1 MNKNFELKTVSL
13 VIDKHDAESLYGIMK
28 QIFASKIIT
37 AESFE
42 GECRSCNKKIEMRN
56 FGFGWKPYEINS
68 GKRHTCKE
76 WIKLKKHEEKLKNR
90 RRKENQIKEREG

>member
-1 MNKNFELKTVSL
+1 MNKNFKLETVNL

-42 GECRSCNKKIEMRN
+42 CNCRSCNKKIEMRN
-56 FGFGWKPYEINS
+56 FGLGWSPYEINS

-76 WIKLKKHEEKLKNR
+76 WKKIKQQEEKLRKLNK
-90 RRKENQIKEREG
+90 RKEKNKIE